1 MRVFVLIAAACAVG
15 AFPAHGGA
23 ERSACPSAQVASGSP
38 SNVQSL
44 LEVVSRVVPRIYSSM
59 TNQAGGGA
67 WRPYRVREVIS
78 LAAGYPASGDRNR
91 LFRVA
96 TARCGMRTAAA
107 AWVVL
112 LSFPN
117 AQTIPA
123 STSSAYFVQTRGR
136 WRFWFRTPLAEP

>member
-1 MRVFVLIAAACAVG
+1 VG
-15 AFPAHGGA
+15 
-23 ERSACPSAQVASGSP
+23 
-38 SNVQSL
+38 
-44 LEVVSRVVPRIYSSM
+44 RVVPGVYSSM

-67 WRPYRVREVIS
+67 WRGYRVREVIS

-96 TARCGMRTAAA
+96 AARCGVRTATA

-117 AQTIPA
+117 AQTIPS
-123 STSSAYFVQTRGR
+123 STSSAYFVQTRR
-136 WRFWFRTPLAEP
+136 LWRFWFRTP